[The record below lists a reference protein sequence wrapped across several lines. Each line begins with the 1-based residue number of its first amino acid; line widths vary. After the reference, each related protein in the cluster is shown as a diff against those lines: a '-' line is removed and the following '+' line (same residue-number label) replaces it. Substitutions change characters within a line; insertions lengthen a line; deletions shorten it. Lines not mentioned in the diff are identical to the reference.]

1 MENRSNRHFFPPNF
15 FRQENA
21 PPQPQSLLHHTLT
34 SIFFGLCH
42 FTAKVIP
49 LQVIF
54 LKFTH
59 ILFVFAI
66 GLELFFKLI
75 FIGVQLLYNVLVS
88 TVQQSESVIHIHMFP
103 LFWISFPLGSP

>member
-15 FRQENA
+15 FPQENA

-75 FIGVQLLYNVLVS
+75 NFYWRTVALQCVS
-88 TVQQSESVIHIHMFP
+88 FYCTAK
-103 LFWISFPLGSP
+103 